1 MSTAPDPFARFE
13 AWFAEASRSEPSD
26 PNAMTLATVGPGGLP
41 SARVV
46 LLKSVENGGFTFY
59 TNLESRKGRE
69 ALATKKAALCFHWKS
84 LKRQVRAAGP
94 VERVPDAEADA
105 YFATRARGSQI
116 GAWASLQSQVLPS
129 RESLEAR
136 VSEFEAKF
144 PEKVP
149 RPPHWSGLRV
159 LPLEVEFWTEGAFR
173 LHERH
178 HYIRENVSAPWKLE
192 TLFP

>member
-136 VSEFEAKF
+136 VREFEAKF
-144 PEKVP
+144 PVTVP